1 MEMFTNNNGKSQ
13 YSKCRVQFFAPITLL
28 IFCFIV
34 LKCYAFANF
43 YLVATSNKDLQAKL
57 EFLDKLSVCEKHKYQ
72 EDSIGSYEIFGKQNQ
87 ACKVKW
93 TLVDCNFPEGVYQ
106 EFSSVQKKR
115 VVERYNNIQDKY
127 YIEIEDADY
136 RYLYNTGN
144 KFCTNRY

>member
-1 MEMFTNNNGKSQ
+1 MEMFTNNNGNFQ
-13 YSKCRVQFFAPITLL
+13 YNKCRVQFFAPITLL
-28 IFCFIV
+28 IFCFIA

-43 YLVATSNKDLQAKL
+43 HLVATSNKDLQAKL

-87 ACKVKW
+87 ACKIKW

-106 EFSSVQKKR
+106 EFSNVQKKR
-115 VVERYNNIQDKY
+115 VVERYNNFQDKY

>member
-13 YSKCRVQFFAPITLL
+13 YSKCRVLFFAPITLL
-28 IFCFIV
+28 ILCFIV

-43 YLVATSNKDLQAKL
+43 YLVATNDKDLQAKL

-93 TLVDCNFPEGVYQ
+93 TLVDCKFPEGVYQ
-106 EFSSVQKKR
+106 EFSNVQKKR
-115 VVERYNNIQDKY
+115 VVERYNNFQDKY

>member
-1 MEMFTNNNGKSQ
+1 MEMFTKNNEKLQ
-13 YSKCRVQFFAPITLL
+13 YSRVQIFVPVTLL

-43 YLVATSNKDLQAKL
+43 YLVATSDKDLQAKL
-57 EFLDKLSVCEKHKYQ
+57 VFLDKLSICEKHKFQ
-72 EDSIGSYEIFGKQNQ
+72 EDGIGSYEIFGKQNQ

-106 EFSSVQKKR
+106 EFSNVQKKR
-115 VVERYNNIQDKY
+115 VVERYNNFQDKY

>member
-1 MEMFTNNNGKSQ
+1 MEMFTNNNGKW
-13 YSKCRVQFFAPITLL
+13 KIENGKLFITTPFFVLCLVA
-28 IFCFIV
+28 

-43 YLVATSNKDLQAKL
+43 YLVATNDKDLQAKV

-72 EDSIGSYEIFGKQNQ
+72 EDGIGSYEIFGKQNQ

-93 TLVDCNFPEGVYQ
+93 TLVDCKFPEGVYQ
-106 EFSSVQKKR
+106 EFSEVQKKR
-115 VVERYNNIQDKY
+115 IIDKYHNIQDKY

>member
-1 MEMFTNNNGKSQ
+1 MEMFTNNNGKW
-13 YSKCRVQFFAPITLL
+13 KIENGKLFITMTFFVLCL
-28 IFCFIV
+28 VV
-34 LKCYAFANF
+34 LKCYAFDNF
-43 YLVATSNKDLQAKL
+43 HLVATSNQDLQAKL
-57 EFLDKLSVCEKHKYQ
+57 DFLDKLSICQKHKYQ
-72 EDSIGSYEIFGKQNQ
+72 EDGIGSYEIFGKQNQ

>member
-1 MEMFTNNNGKSQ
+1 MEMFTKNNGKW
-13 YSKCRVQFFAPITLL
+13 KIENGKLFITITFFALFL
-28 IFCFIV
+28 VV

-43 YLVATSNKDLQAKL
+43 YLVATSDKDLQAKL
-57 EFLDKLSVCEKHKYQ
+57 DFLDKLSICEKYKYQ
-72 EDSIGSYEIFGKQNQ
+72 EDGIGSYEIFGKQNQ

-106 EFSSVQKKR
+106 EFSNVQKKR

-144 KFCTNRY
+144 KFCTNHY

>member
-1 MEMFTNNNGKSQ
+1 MEMFTDNNGKSQ

-93 TLVDCNFPEGVYQ
+93 TLVDCKFPEGVYQ
-106 EFSSVQKKR
+106 EFSAVQKKR
-115 VVERYNNIQDKY
+115 IIDKYHNIQDKY

>member
-1 MEMFTNNNGKSQ
+1 MEMFTNNSGKWKIENGKLFITTT
-13 YSKCRVQFFAPITLL
+13 FF
-28 IFCFIV
+28 V
-34 LKCYAFANF
+34 LCLAALHCSAFANF
-43 YLVATSNKDLQAKL
+43 YLVATNDKDLQAKV

-72 EDSIGSYEIFGKQNQ
+72 EDGIGSYESFGKQNQ

-93 TLVDCNFPEGVYQ
+93 TLVDCKFPEGVYQ
-106 EFSSVQKKR
+106 EFSEVQKKR
-115 VVERYNNIQDKY
+115 IIDKYNNIQDKY

>member
-1 MEMFTNNNGKSQ
+1 MEMFTNNNKKSQ

-106 EFSSVQKKR
+106 EFSNVQKKR
-115 VVERYNNIQDKY
+115 VVERYNNFQDKY

>member
-28 IFCFIV
+28 IFCFIA

-43 YLVATSNKDLQAKL
+43 YLVATNDKDLQAKL

-93 TLVDCNFPEGVYQ
+93 TLVDCKFPEGVYQ
-106 EFSSVQKKR
+106 EFSNVQKKR
-115 VVERYNNIQDKY
+115 VVERYNNFQDKY

>member
-1 MEMFTNNNGKSQ
+1 MEMFTKNNGKW
-13 YSKCRVQFFAPITLL
+13 KIKNGKLFITITFFALCL
-28 IFCFIV
+28 VV

-43 YLVATSNKDLQAKL
+43 YLVATSDKDLQAKL
-57 EFLDKLSVCEKHKYQ
+57 DFLDKLSICEKHKYQ
-72 EDSIGSYEIFGKQNQ
+72 EDGIGSYEIFGKQNQ

-106 EFSSVQKKR
+106 EFSNVQKKR

>member
-1 MEMFTNNNGKSQ
+1 M
-13 YSKCRVQFFAPITLL
+13 VA
-28 IFCFIV
+28 

-43 YLVATSNKDLQAKL
+43 YLVATNDKDLQAKL

-72 EDSIGSYEIFGKQNQ
+72 EDGIGSYEIFGKQNQ

-93 TLVDCNFPEGVYQ
+93 TLVDCKFPEGVYQ
-106 EFSSVQKKR
+106 EFSEVQKKR
-115 VVERYNNIQDKY
+115 IIDKYNNIQDKY

-144 KFCTNRY
+144 KFCSNRY

>member
-1 MEMFTNNNGKSQ
+1 MEMFTDNNGKSQ

-106 EFSSVQKKR
+106 EFSNVQKKR
-115 VVERYNNIQDKY
+115 VVERYNNFQDKY

>member
-1 MEMFTNNNGKSQ
+1 MEMFTNNNGKW
-13 YSKCRVQFFAPITLL
+13 KIENGKLFITMTFFVLYLVA
-28 IFCFIV
+28 

-43 YLVATSNKDLQAKL
+43 YLVATNDKDLQAKL

-72 EDSIGSYEIFGKQNQ
+72 EDGIGSYEIFGKQNQ

-93 TLVDCNFPEGVYQ
+93 TLVDCKFPEGVYQ
-106 EFSSVQKKR
+106 EFSEVQKKR
-115 VVERYNNIQDKY
+115 IIDKYNNIQDKY

>member
-106 EFSSVQKKR
+106 EFSNVQKKR
-115 VVERYNNIQDKY
+115 VVERYNNFQDKY

>member
-1 MEMFTNNNGKSQ
+1 MEMFTNNNEKSQ

-28 IFCFIV
+28 IFCFIA

-43 YLVATSNKDLQAKL
+43 YLVATNDKDLQAKL

-93 TLVDCNFPEGVYQ
+93 TLVDCKFPEGVYQ
-106 EFSSVQKKR
+106 EFSNVQKKR
-115 VVERYNNIQDKY
+115 VVERYNNFQDKY

>member
-28 IFCFIV
+28 IFCFIA

-43 YLVATSNKDLQAKL
+43 HLVATSNKDLQAKL

>member
-1 MEMFTNNNGKSQ
+1 MEMFTNNNGKW
-13 YSKCRVQFFAPITLL
+13 KIKNGKLFITIIFFVLCLVA
-28 IFCFIV
+28 
-34 LKCYAFANF
+34 LKCYAFDNF
-43 YLVATSNKDLQAKL
+43 YLVATCDKDLQAKL
-57 EFLDKLSVCEKHKYQ
+57 EFLDKLSICEKHKYQ

-106 EFSSVQKKR
+106 EFSNVQKKR
-115 VVERYNNIQDKY
+115 VVERYNNFQDKY